1 MDTIAKGWIIYRKTA
16 GFVKQEIYEVE
27 RLMET
32 APKWGYELQVVDPHD
47 VELLA
52 TGGEFL
58 GLFLNGERVPLPD
71 FVIPRIGSGTT
82 YFAMAVLR
90 QLEGLGVYCLNG
102 AEAVDSARDKLKHL
116 QILSAANVPIPKTLL
131 VKFPVDIDFVEKEMG
146 FPIVVKTVVGT
157 QGSGVHLC
165 KDRESLTDLVEFVEA
180 NNPIAQLVLQEF
192 LAESKGIDLR
202 LVVIGGRVVAGM
214 QRIAKKGF
222 KANVSQGGMAE
233 EIDPSPSL
241 RWLATEV
248 ARVLDLDMTGIDFL
262 KCDKYGYRICEVNS
276 SPGFEGLEKYCDIDI
291 ADYIFQ
297 FLNVVF
303 RVPSAQ
309 RKKALDRSGKA
320 APETKVVPKKRST
333 RRASSAKA
341 GGQKSATKKSGS
353 KKAPSKKTSS
363 KKRTARK

>member
-1 MDTIAKGWIIYRKTA
+1 MTMGTIAKGWILYRETA

-58 GLFLNGERVPLPD
+58 GLFLNSERVPLPD

-82 YFAMAVLR
+82 YFSMAVLR

-116 QILSAANVPIPKTLL
+116 QILSAANVPIPRTLL

-165 KDRESLTDLVEFVEA
+165 KDRDSLVDLVEFIEA
-180 NNPIAQLVLQEF
+180 NNPIAQLVLQQF

-222 KANVSQGGMAE
+222 KANVSQGGTAE

-276 SPGFEGLEKYCDIDI
+276 APGFEGLEKYCDIDI
-291 ADYIFQ
+291 PDYIFQ

-309 RKKALDRSGKA
+309 RKQALDRSGKA
-320 APETKVVPKKRST
+320 APETTVVPKK
-333 RRASSAKA
+333 
-341 GGQKSATKKSGS
+341 KSAS
-353 KKAPSKKTSS
+353 KKAPSKKTPSRKTSSRKASSKKASS